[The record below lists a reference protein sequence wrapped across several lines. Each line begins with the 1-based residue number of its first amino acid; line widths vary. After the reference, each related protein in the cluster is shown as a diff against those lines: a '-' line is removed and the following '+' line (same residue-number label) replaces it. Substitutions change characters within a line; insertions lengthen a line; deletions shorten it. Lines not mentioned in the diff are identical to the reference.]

1 MSWGATMSELRPLR
15 GIPLEIVVDGVAVTG
30 IIDFLWPNDLSVV
43 ITSHGPGRR
52 NGTHVPHFAMY
63 PVNWL
68 AQYEGRRTIA
78 ITPRGQQRA
87 ESLLRELYENSS
99 LTEIRGAGGGA
110 GNAV

>member
-1 MSWGATMSELRPLR
+1 MSWGATMGEPRPLR

-30 IIDFLWPNDLSVV
+30 IIDFLWPNGLSVV

-63 PVNWL
+63 PMNRL
-68 AQYEGRRTIA
+68 AKFEGRQTTA

-87 ESLLRELYENSS
+87 EALLRELYENPR
-99 LTEIRGAGGGA
+99 LTEIKGVRAEIEP
-110 GNAV
+110 